1 MKDIIFLFFCYFLI
15 VFSIIGYGKLFRFFS
30 IKKNNSEIEGLFGLL
45 LLIIIS
51 YTTNLF
57 FKHGYIHNLIV
68 ISFGIIIFL
77 KYLKESLKDLKI
89 IISIFSILFIGLL
102 MYKNHDDFYYYHFQY
117 TLTLINFNKIF
128 GLGLLN
134 HGFRTH
140 SSIFYLSSSL
150 PASSSLS

>member
-117 TLTLINFNKIF
+117 LLIDLNSLYFLTLQ
-128 GLGLLN
+128 
-134 HGFRTH
+134 
-140 SSIFYLSSSL
+140 
-150 PASSSLS
+150 